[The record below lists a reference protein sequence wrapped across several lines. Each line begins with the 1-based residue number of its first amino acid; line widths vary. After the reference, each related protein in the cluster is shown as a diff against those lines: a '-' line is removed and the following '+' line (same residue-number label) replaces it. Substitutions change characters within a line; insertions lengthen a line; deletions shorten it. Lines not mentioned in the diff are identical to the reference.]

1 MLKVASPKEGP
12 RRSWLNQQVADCAIN
27 NLDLSLLQKIFSNLN
42 IIEMIVITR
51 VCSKWRKTINK
62 SSELLQVMDLSQ
74 FPRRMN
80 SLNFMTVLT
89 KSQNLKGL
97 TLHESMSTTDTLS

>member
-1 MLKVASPKEGP
+1 MLKVSSPTERP
-12 RRSWLNQQVADCAIN
+12 RRSWLNTQTQDCAIN

-51 VCSKWRKTINK
+51 VCSKWKRTIDK
-62 SSELLQVMDLSQ
+62 SSELLQIMDLSQ

-97 TLHESMSTTDTLS
+97 TLHEFMSTTDTLS